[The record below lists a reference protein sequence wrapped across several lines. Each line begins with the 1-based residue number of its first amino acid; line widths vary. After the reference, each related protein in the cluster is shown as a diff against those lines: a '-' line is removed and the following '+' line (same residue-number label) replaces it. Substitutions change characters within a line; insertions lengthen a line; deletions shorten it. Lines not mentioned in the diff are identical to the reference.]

1 MNKLSNKLSSVTKRI
16 TNQPTNLGLTG
27 VDGAAS
33 ITKWAMITK
42 YLGLAL
48 LAIAVVAIVTI
59 NAEGGV
65 FLG

>member
-33 ITKWAMITK
+33 ITKF
-42 YLGLAL
+42 
-48 LAIAVVAIVTI
+48 VAIVTI
-59 NAEGGV
+59 NAVGGV